1 LLSIKYV
8 PYMPLITSIVNWLN
22 IKRVYQIDLIRK
34 YPFDIQ
40 QETLFK
46 LLNKAAES
54 EWGKKNDFISINS
67 IEEFQRR
74 LPIQTYEDVKPYINR
89 LRNGESN
96 LLWPGE
102 IKWFAKSSG
111 TTSDKSKFIPVSKES
126 LEECHFRGGRD
137 VLAIYTHNHP
147 DSKIFSGKGLTLGGS
162 HKIDNFNNQS
172 YYGDLSAILIEN
184 LPFWTEF
191 IRTPSFEVAL
201 LDEWEEKLEKIAKE
215 TTQVN
220 VTNLAG
226 VPSWNLV
233 MIKYIL
239 QFTNKN
245 NLIEV
250 WPNLELFIHGGVSF
264 TPYKKQFK
272 KLIPSDTMSYLEAYN
287 ASEGFFA
294 IQDEPEKN
302 DMLLMLDYGIFYEF
316 IPLNEINNDAPKA
329 FTVADVKINENYAMV
344 ITTNGGLWR
353 YLIGDTIKFTSLYP
367 HKIIISGRTK
377 HFINAFG
384 EEVIV
389 DNAEKALKAAC
400 KKTGAEIS
408 DYTAAPIFMTS
419 EKKGAHEWLIEFT
432 LPPSD
437 LDYFTS
443 ALDHALMAV
452 NSDYEAKRYRN
463 ITLDKPVINQA
474 EKGTFYKWLKN
485 KGKLGGQ
492 NKVPRLSND
501 RKYIDELLKINN
513 DLKTR

>member
-1 LLSIKYV
+1 
-8 PYMPLITSIVNWLN
+8 MPLITSIVNWLN

-46 LLNKAAES
+46 LLDKAAES
-54 EWGKKNDFISINS
+54 EWGKKNDFASINS

-74 LPIQTYEDVKPYINR
+74 IPIQTYEDVKPYINR

-111 TTSDKSKFIPVSKES
+111 TTSDKSKFIPESKES

-137 VLAIYTHNHP
+137 VLAIYTHNNP

-184 LPFWTEF
+184 LPFWIEF
-191 IRTPSFEVAL
+191 IRTPSFEIAL
-201 LDEWEEKLEKIAKE
+201 LDKWEEKLEKIAKE

-220 VTNLAG
+220 VTNIAG

-239 QFTNKN
+239 QYANKN
-245 NLIEV
+245 NLLEV

-264 TPYKKQFK
+264 TPYKEQFK
-272 KLIPSDTMSYLEAYN
+272 KLIPSERMSYLEAYN

-294 IQDEPEKN
+294 IQDEPKKN

-316 IPLNEINNDAPKA
+316 IPLKEINNDAPKA
-329 FTVADVKINENYAMV
+329 ITVADVKINENYAMV

-353 YLIGDTIKFTSLYP
+353 YLIGDTVKFTSLYP

-384 EEVIV
+384 EEVII
-389 DNAEKALKAAC
+389 DNAENALKVAC
-400 KKTGAEIS
+400 NKTGAEIS
-408 DYTAAPIFMTS
+408 DYTAAPIFMTR

-443 ALDHALMAV
+443 VLDHALMAV
-452 NSDYEAKRYRN
+452 NSDYEAKRYRD

-474 EKGTFYKWLKN
+474 EKGTFYRWLRER
-485 KGKLGGQ
+485 GKLGGQ

>member
-1 LLSIKYV
+1 
-8 PYMPLITSIVNWLN
+8 MPLITSIVNWLN

-46 LLNKAAES
+46 LLDKAAES
-54 EWGKKNDFISINS
+54 EWGKKNDFASIDS

-111 TTSDKSKFIPVSKES
+111 TTSDKSKFIPMSKES

-137 VLAIYTHNHP
+137 VLAIYTHNNP

-220 VTNLAG
+220 VTNIAG

-239 QFTNKN
+239 QYTNKN
-245 NLIEV
+245 NLLEV
-250 WPNLELFIHGGVSF
+250 WPNLELFIHGGVNF
-264 TPYKKQFK
+264 TPYKEQFK

-294 IQDEPEKN
+294 IQDEPKKN

-316 IPLNEINNDAPKA
+316 IPLNEINNDTPKA
-329 FTVADVKINENYAMV
+329 ITVADVKTNENYAIV

-367 HKIIISGRTK
+367 HKILISGRTK

-384 EEVIV
+384 EEVII
-389 DNAEKALKAAC
+389 DNAENALKVAC

-408 DYTAAPIFMTS
+408 DYTAAPIFMTR

-443 ALDHALMAV
+443 VLDHALMAV
-452 NSDYEAKRYRN
+452 NSDYEAKRYRD
-463 ITLDKPVINQA
+463 ITLDKPVVNQA
-474 EKGTFYKWLKN
+474 EKGTFYKWLRER
-485 KGKLGGQ
+485 GKLGGQ

>member
-1 LLSIKYV
+1 
-8 PYMPLITSIVNWLN
+8 MPLITSIVNWLN

-54 EWGKKNDFISINS
+54 EWGKKYNFASVDS

-74 LPIQTYEDVKPYINR
+74 LPIQTYEDVKPYISR

-102 IKWFAKSSG
+102 IKWFARSSG

-137 VLAIYTHNHP
+137 VLAIYTHNNP

-239 QFTNKN
+239 QYANKN
-245 NLIEV
+245 NLLEV

-264 TPYKKQFK
+264 TPYKDQFK
-272 KLIPSDTMSYLEAYN
+272 KLIPSDKMSYLEAYN

-294 IQDEPEKN
+294 IQDEPNKK

-316 IPLNEINNDAPKA
+316 IPINEINNNSPKA
-329 FTVADVKINENYAMV
+329 VTIADVKLNENYAIV

-384 EEVIV
+384 EEVII
-389 DNAEKALKAAC
+389 DNAENALKAAC
-400 KKTGAEIS
+400 NKTGAEIS
-408 DYTAAPIFMTS
+408 DYTAAPIYMTR

-432 LPPSD
+432 IPPSD

-443 ALDHALMAV
+443 MLDHALMAV
-452 NSDYEAKRYRN
+452 NSDYEAKRYKN
-463 ITLDKPVINQA
+463 ITLDKPSVYQA
-474 EKGTFYKWLKN
+474 EKGTFYKWLRE

-513 DLKTR
+513 KLKTR